1 MAKKVRA
8 IIKLQI
14 PAGKANPAP
23 PVGPALGQHGINIMA
38 FHICASGEKGRLRFI
53 ANDPDRA
60 VNVLRARGYRV
71 RIHEVIA
78 CEKPDHPGGLNA
90 ILKPLREEGINVDYL
105 YPCLPPLGAS
115 SSAVLILGAASKD
128 RERILNVLR
137 ENWIRIVDE
146 ELYRM

>member
-1 MAKKVRA
+1 MPVKE
-8 IIKLQI
+8 IDIGLS
-14 PAGKANPAP
+14 NP
-23 PVGPALGQHGINIMA
+23 LGELSVVSEILDSNGINIIA
-38 FHICASGEKGRLRFI
+38 FYIYTKGEKGRLRLI

-60 VNVLRARGYRV
+60 TNVLRARDYRA
-71 RIHEVIA
+71 RIGEVIA
-78 CEKPDHPGGLNA
+78 CERPNHPGGLNA

-137 ENWIRIVDE
+137 ENWIRVVDE

>member
-1 MAKKVRA
+1 MPVKEIDLA
-8 IIKLQI
+8 LS
-14 PAGKANPAP
+14 NP
-23 PVGPALGQHGINIMA
+23 LGELSVVSEILDSDGINIIA
-38 FHICASGEKGRLRFI
+38 FYIYTKGERGRLRFI

-60 VNVLRARGYRV
+60 TNVLRARGYRT
-71 RIHEVIA
+71 RMGEVIA
-78 CEKPDHPGGLNA
+78 CERPNHPGGLNA

-137 ENWIRIVDE
+137 ENWIRVVDE

>member
-1 MAKKVRA
+1 MPVKEIDLALSNPPG
-8 IIKLQI
+8 KLSVVSEI
-14 PAGKANPAP
+14 LDSN
-23 PVGPALGQHGINIMA
+23 GINIMA

-60 VNVLRARGYRV
+60 INVLRARGYRM

-90 ILKPLREEGINVDYL
+90 VLKPLGKEGINVKYL
-105 YPCLPPLGAS
+105 YPCLYPLGADGS
-115 SSAVLILGAASKD
+115 GILILGVASKD
-128 RERILNVLR
+128 RERILDVLK
-137 ENWIRIVDE
+137 ENWIRVVDE